1 MGSLS
6 AHLEDEEGRRSA
18 RVRYR
23 HENQERHGVG
33 EMMSLNA
40 GGSRPPLVLLV
51 DPVIPSRHWMWR
63 SLSRAFGV
71 LEAGDARGAREWM
84 ARRPDI
90 DALVVEDDLPDERGM
105 EFVRALASDENP
117 IVSRSIVLARPSPD
131 WARLAHGGATLL
143 ERGDPLAVVAK
154 LASWFLARD
163 AGLARALLRDAGR
176 RRS

>member
-1 MGSLS
+1 M
-6 AHLEDEEGRRSA
+6 
-18 RVRYR
+18 V
-23 HENQERHGVG
+23 
-33 EMMSLNA
+33 SLNA

-84 ARRPDI
+84 ERRPDI
-90 DALVVEDDLPDERGM
+90 DALVVEDDLPDERGS
-105 EFVRALASDENP
+105 ELVRALASDQNP

-143 ERGDPLAVVAK
+143 ERGDPRAVVAK

-176 RRS
+176 RQS